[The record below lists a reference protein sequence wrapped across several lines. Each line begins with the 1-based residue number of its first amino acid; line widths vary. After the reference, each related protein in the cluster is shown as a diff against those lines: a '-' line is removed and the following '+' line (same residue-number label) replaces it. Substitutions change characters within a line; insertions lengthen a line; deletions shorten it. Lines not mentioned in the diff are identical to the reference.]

1 MSVRHDLIAERQL
14 LAMTLSGH
22 PTVRE
27 KFLALPMRVWHPST
41 EPVATVLRDRLVRE
55 IPTNPLTVAA
65 AVVSMVANSEQAD
78 RLRRFVTDAAAST
91 PPLGTWD
98 YYAEQVLTCLTIRDA
113 DHAAQVLVQ
122 RLETATEPQEVA
134 DIVRVA
140 RDDLEG
146 VTGNLV
152 TRASEP
158 PVSLQELFDQPEEPY
173 NWLVPG
179 LWERMDRVI
188 ITGYEGTGKSFLLA
202 QFALSVAAGI
212 HPFAATVF
220 NREGFRVLV
229 IDCENSQK
237 QITRRYSNVA
247 RNIGY
252 IRDAAHLPP
261 VDWSKQVRFVMR
273 PEGVDMTNVQ
283 EFARIEQAIAATAPD
298 LVLAGPLYR
307 MHKTNINDEQAA
319 RELVDALD
327 RLRVKYQFTLIAE
340 AHVGHVGEATG
351 GRKLRPTG
359 SSLFLRWPEFG
370 YGLRGFG
377 DAQKEEHPST
387 VELVAWRGARDE
399 RHWPDILS
407 HNADLLPW
415 MPTTAYRERYLFS
428 ADAMRA
434 AS

>member
-1 MSVRHDLIAERQL
+1 
-14 LAMTLSGH
+14 
-22 PTVRE
+22 
-27 KFLALPMRVWHPST
+27 
-41 EPVATVLRDRLVRE
+41 
-55 IPTNPLTVAA
+55 
-65 AVVSMVANSEQAD
+65 
-78 RLRRFVTDAAAST
+78 
-91 PPLGTWD
+91 LGTWD

-122 RLETATEPQEVA
+122 RLETVTEPQDVA
-134 DIVRVA
+134 DIVRTA
-140 RDDLEG
+140 MDDLEG

-152 TRASEP
+152 EKTNEP
-158 PVSLQELFDQPEEPY
+158 PVSLQELFDEPEEPY

-179 LWERMDRVI
+179 LWERMDRII
-188 ITGYEGTGKSFLLA
+188 ITGYEGTGKSYLLA
-202 QFALSVAAGI
+202 QFALAAAAGI
-212 HPFAATVF
+212 HPFAGTVF
-220 NREGFRVLV
+220 RRDGFRVLV
-229 IDCENSQK
+229 IDCENSKK
-237 QITRRYSNVA
+237 QITRRYSQVA
-247 RNIGY
+247 RNIGF
-252 IRDAAHLPP
+252 IRDSHGLPA
-261 VDWSKQVRFVMR
+261 VDWSQQVRFVMR

-298 LVLAGPLYR
+298 LVVAGPLYR
-307 MHKTNINDEQAA
+307 MHKMNINDEQAA

-327 RLRVKYQFTLIAE
+327 RLRVKYKFTLIAE

-387 VELVAWRGARDE
+387 VEMVAWRGSRDE

-415 MPTTAYRERYLFS
+415 MPSSSYRERYLFS
-428 ADAMRA
+428 AKALGK